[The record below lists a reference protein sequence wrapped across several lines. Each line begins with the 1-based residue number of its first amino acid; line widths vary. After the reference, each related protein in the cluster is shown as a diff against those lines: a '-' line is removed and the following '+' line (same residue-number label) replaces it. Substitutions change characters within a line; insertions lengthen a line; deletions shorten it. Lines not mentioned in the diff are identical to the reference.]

1 MMIDDVLGADLD
13 VKGLRL
19 FLTVLE
25 AGSMTEAARRLHM
38 TQSAVSQAIAR
49 FEAQIQL
56 PLLDR
61 TTRPFT
67 VTDAGRV
74 LAERGP
80 QVLDDAAAI
89 LRDLRRTA
97 TTGRPRV
104 RMGLIDSVAGTI
116 GAALIRGIR
125 SEVREVSVWSGISPV
140 LRQDVEHGRLDLVVT
155 TDPTLFKSGHRVR
168 LMQEPLIGVVPA
180 NFAKRH
186 DGPIDPMKMS
196 ELLPLVR
203 YSERSVIGAEIE
215 TMLRARETV
224 PPRVFEFD
232 GSDGVFTMVSE
243 GLGWAVTTPLCLLHG
258 RMFGKNVVARPL
270 IGPAVHR
277 DIHLLATNALGGGLF
292 ARVETNAIGLFDK
305 FLSDHRQLLTAVSKT
320 SIKFG

>member
-1 MMIDDVLGADLD
+1 MIDDVLGADLD

-25 AGSMTEAARRLHM
+25 AGSMTEAARQLHM

-49 FEAQIQL
+49 FEAQVQV

-67 VTDAGRV
+67 VTDAGQV

-80 QVLDDAAAI
+80 QIIDAAAGV
-89 LRDLRRTA
+89 LRDLRHTA
-97 TTGRPRV
+97 TMGRPRV

-140 LRQDVEHGRLDLVVT
+140 LRQDVEQGRLDLVVT
-155 TDPTLFKSGHRVR
+155 TDPALLKSGHRVR

-215 TMLRARETV
+215 TILRRRKAV

-243 GLGWAVTTPLCLLHG
+243 GLGWAITTPLCLLHG
-258 RMFGKNVVARPL
+258 RKFGRNVVARAL
-270 IGPAVHR
+270 AGPTVHR
-277 DIHLLATNALGGGLF
+277 DIHLLATNALGEGLF
-292 ARVETNAIGLFDK
+292 ERIEKNAIGLFRD
-305 FLSDHRQLLTAVSKT
+305 FLADHESLLTAVPAK
-320 SIKFG
+320 SIRFR